1 MVTRQTANLWLV
13 DLQNWQI
20 ANWMIQGLTS
30 QFTKYELNGDFYV
43 FFGMILVA
51 NVVMQRAVVDK
62 MSDVTV

>member
-20 ANWMIQGLTS
+20 ANWMIQGLVNS
-30 QFTKYELNGDFYV
+30 QSMSLTETFM